1 MNCEQIAELL
11 PDYLQG
17 SLAREQSIQVEQHCE
32 GCPSCAQDIVM
43 WKKLALLPDEQPSTE
58 SRARF
63 DAMLHAYPGAHS
75 EPVVAAQT
83 TSTPATSSPA
93 TSSPTTSTLN
103 ASGSGQGVAR
113 FRSFDWLRSP
123 VGALAWSVALLV
135 LGVAIGTRVHTS
147 TTTPAPVRSEEISAM
162 HAELTNMRQMV
173 ALSLLQQ
180 QSASERLQGVSW
192 SGREDRLDPQ
202 IQAVLLRTLRSDS
215 SVDVRLAAL
224 DALSRHAS
232 AQPQVRKGV
241 NDALLEQQS
250 PLVQVALI
258 DQLTEWRDPDTAQR
272 LRNFQQTPNLNPAV
286 RQRAEWA
293 ISKLQ

>member
-17 SLAREQSIQVEQHCE
+17 SLAREQVSQVEQHCE
-32 GCPSCAQDIVM
+32 GCANCAQDVAM
-43 WKKLALLPDEQPSTE
+43 WKKLALLPSDQPSPD
-58 SRARF
+58 SRARI
-63 DAMLHAYPGAHS
+63 DAMLHAY
-75 EPVVAAQT
+75 
-83 TSTPATSSPA
+83 
-93 TSSPTTSTLN
+93 SPTVSERSIEVSSSSSRQEFSPKIATPNVSDSSERT
-103 ASGSGQGVAR
+103 AR
-113 FRSFDWLRSP
+113 WNFSAWLRSP
-123 VGALAWSVALLV
+123 LGAVVWSAALLIF
-135 LGVAIGTRVHTS
+135 GIFIGTRVNKEAS
-147 TTTPAPVRSEEISAM
+147 PAHPDEIAAM
-162 HAELTNMRQMV
+162 HAELTNMRQLV
-173 ALSLLQQ
+173 ALSMLQQ

-192 SGREDRLDPQ
+192 SGLEAHLDPQ
-202 IQAVLLRTLRSDS
+202 IQSALLRTLRYDG

-232 AQPQVRKGV
+232 QPQIRKGIG
-241 NDALLEQQS
+241 DALQEQQS

-258 DQLTEWRDPDTAQR
+258 DQLAEWRDPDATQR

>member
-17 SLAREQSIQVEQHCE
+17 SLAREQVSQVEQHCE
-32 GCPSCAQDIVM
+32 GCANCAQDVAM
-43 WKKLALLPDEQPSTE
+43 WKKLALLPSDQPSPD

-63 DAMLHAYPGAHS
+63 DAMLHAY
-75 EPVVAAQT
+75 
-83 TSTPATSSPA
+83 
-93 TSSPTTSTLN
+93 SPTVSERSIEVSSSSSRQEFSPKIATPNVSDSSERT
-103 ASGSGQGVAR
+103 AR
-113 FRSFDWLRSP
+113 WNFSAWLRSP
-123 VGALAWSVALLV
+123 LGAVVWSAALLIF
-135 LGVAIGTRVHTS
+135 GIFIGTRVNKEAS
-147 TTTPAPVRSEEISAM
+147 PAHPDEIAAM
-162 HAELTNMRQMV
+162 HAELTNMRQLV
-173 ALSLLQQ
+173 ALSMLQQ

-192 SGREDRLDPQ
+192 SGLEAHLDPQ
-202 IQAVLLRTLRSDS
+202 IQSALLRTLRYDG

-232 AQPQVRKGV
+232 QPQIRKGIG
-241 NDALLEQQS
+241 DALQEQQS

-258 DQLTEWRDPDTAQR
+258 DQLAEWRDPDATQR

>member
-11 PDYLQG
+11 PDYLQS
-17 SLAREQSIQVEQHCE
+17 SLAREQASQVEQHCE
-32 GCPSCAQDIVM
+32 HCANCAQDVAM
-43 WKKLALLPDEQPSTE
+43 WRKLALLPADQPSPD

-63 DAMLHAYPGAHS
+63 DAMLHAYS
-75 EPVVAAQT
+75 
-83 TSTPATSSPA
+83 PASSDRSIEVSSSPSRQAFSPKIA
-93 TSSPTTSTLN
+93 TPNVSDSSER
-103 ASGSGQGVAR
+103 AAR
-113 FRSFDWLRSP
+113 WSFFAWLRSP
-123 VGALAWSVALLV
+123 LGAIAWTAALLIF
-135 LGVAIGTRVHTS
+135 GIFIGTRVKEAS
-147 TTTPAPVRSEEISAM
+147 PAHPDEIAAM
-162 HAELTNMRQMV
+162 HAELTNMRQLV
-173 ALSLLQQ
+173 ALSMLQQ

-192 SGREDRLDPQ
+192 SGLEAHLDPQ
-202 IQAVLLRTLRSDS
+202 IQSALLRTLRYDG

-232 AQPQVRKGV
+232 QPQVRKGIG
-241 NDALLEQQS
+241 DALQEQQS

-258 DQLTEWRDPDTAQR
+258 DQLAEWRDPDATQR